1 MLSVGRLCVKTSGR
15 DAGKKCAVVNVIDHT
30 SVLIDGNVRR
40 RRCNVRHLEPLSDV
54 IDIKKDASHEE
65 VESAFKKLKIHSSA
79 PRVARR
85 KKSSAGSK
93 ENEQKTGKIRRPR
106 KMTDPG
112 GVLSKSLR
120 DFKNNPVAVVPV
132 LFLVGFYFLMSGFI
146 VLQFFVGLFLFE
158 NSGLSLATL
167 FGVFF
172 LLLDLALF
180 IIIISYCDALQFGT
194 IADAVSG
201 KKNFIQAHASARE
214 IPVWE
219 NSWF

>member
-1 MLSVGRLCVKTSGR
+1 MQGALHLQRGFRQGRMVAFSAADAQGMPLRVKSMLSVGRLCVKTSGR

-93 ENEQKTGKIRRPR
+93 ENEQKTGK
-106 KMTDPG
+106 
-112 GVLSKSLR
+112 
-120 DFKNNPVAVVPV
+120 
-132 LFLVGFYFLMSGFI
+132 
-146 VLQFFVGLFLFE
+146 
-158 NSGLSLATL
+158 
-167 FGVFF
+167 
-172 LLLDLALF
+172 
-180 IIIISYCDALQFGT
+180 
-194 IADAVSG
+194 
-201 KKNFIQAHASARE
+201 SAGPE
-214 IPVWE
+214 K
-219 NSWF
+219 